1 MKRLADFFK
10 NTNKHEFIFQMIRTC
25 VEIRERRKKQWPK
38 LRAREGEKIVSY

>member
-10 NTNKHEFIFQMIRTC
+10 NTKHEFIFQMLRTC
-25 VEIRERRKKQWPK
+25 VVIREKRKKQWPK